1 MPDCEQTCQAATWLK
16 YLVNPDGGHRRQTRV
31 FRSSSG
37 DTLSAGLTSVSQVDH
52 TQRTCLHLDVW
63 HLLVCVRIAPHSV
76 NTRLRAQ
83 ALLHRP
89 GLPGTLAQVR
99 AEEAAWSRAQLQD
112 TAADHLAF
120 MAALAQ
126 LRADAMA
133 VSHDVDL
140 ILHDVQPPVD
150 QAKQSDSPVL
160 GLLRPSTT
168 GSKLSLQSI
177 NFVLASTGAASGA
190 TRTATP
196 SPELLEARSA
206 IKQAK
211 AQQRKAEAG
220 LGQLQEDNCRLEA
233 FAKGKEEEC
242 GQLQAQLAGYKSAR
256 RAQRRRD
263 SEARA
268 LSLDWK
274 TGHWS
279 ARAGTQDRG
288 VPQIP
293 EHGEFEDRAA
303 GIARG
308 IKALQVH
315 SV

>member
-1 MPDCEQTCQAATWLK
+1 MHLDEC
-16 YLVNPDGGHRRQTRV
+16 VRV
-31 FRSSSG
+31 
-37 DTLSAGLTSVSQVDH
+37 APQSVS
-52 TQRTCLHLDVW
+52 TQ
-63 HLLVCVRIAPHSV
+63 
-76 NTRLRAQ
+76 LRAQ

-89 GLPGTLAQVR
+89 SLPGTLAQIK
-99 AEEAAWSRAQLQD
+99 AEEAAWSRAQLQE

-126 LRADAMA
+126 LRADAM
-133 VSHDVDL
+133 SHDVDL

-177 NFVLASTGAASGA
+177 NFVLASTGAASGV

-211 AQQRKAEAG
+211 AQQRKAEAE

-242 GQLQAQLAGYKSAR
+242 GQLQAQLAGYKAVR
-256 RAQRRRD
+256 RAQLRRD

-274 TGHWS
+274 TGHWGAQAGAQGS
-279 ARAGTQDRG
+279 A
-288 VPQIP
+288 VPQILD
-293 EHGEFEDRAA
+293 HRKFEDRAA

-315 SV
+315 TFLVMVTHCISVYTKCFAIHRFQCTCINWLYHDISYSGHASGYRPGP